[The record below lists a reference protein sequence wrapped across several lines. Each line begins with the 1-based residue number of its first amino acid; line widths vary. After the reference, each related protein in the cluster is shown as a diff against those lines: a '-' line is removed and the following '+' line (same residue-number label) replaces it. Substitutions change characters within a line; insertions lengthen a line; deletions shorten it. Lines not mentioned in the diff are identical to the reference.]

1 MTYAGTSGGIHL
13 CSDLKIKETRDGL
26 ENVFNTATDTCM
38 LRLQLSGQ
46 LNKHPEEELEGEAT
60 AAELHRVLSSLDL
73 TTISVRT
80 LLIPPSSLPKP
91 RFIDTE

>member
-1 MTYAGTSGGIHL
+1 MDWRMCLIQLQTHACLG
-13 CSDLKIKETRDGL
+13 
-26 ENVFNTATDTCM
+26 
-38 LRLQLSGQ
+38 LQLSGQ

-73 TTISVRT
+73 NTISVHT